1 MKGGKIK
8 MRKFHMKKL
17 NAEPYYKPE
26 PWTITEEAFK
36 VETNHHNETIF
47 ALGNGYMGVRGT
59 LEEDYSGPEGTSTPG
74 IYINGV
80 YGSEQIL
87 YDEEPP
93 QQPQKTQTIL
103 NLGDWTM
110 INLYLDGEKFD
121 ILQGEVADYQRI
133 LNMKEG
139 RLERSLS
146 WTSPSG
152 KKVRIETTRLLSFT
166 DQHLGVIKYSVIP
179 LNFSGNIKISSG
191 IGGNI
196 KNHYHFREKKAV
208 RVLDGDISQENGYI
222 IQKVD
227 STDISVG
234 ISIKNQL
241 EAPSDAVEINNFIKE
256 EKVYQEFNFNV
267 TEDQEIVLYK
277 YASFYTSLDGN
288 DDIQDGK
295 NYNSDYKNDI
305 TLECNGKKASEKG
318 PKVKNFKE
326 NQNEKNKIKEDEP
339 KQKELKEKVLTAV
352 ENAAQKGYRQILSEQ
367 QEYLA
372 NYWDDVDVKIEGDLA
387 LQQAFRYNAFN
398 LLQSTGKD
406 GKSNAAAKGLTG
418 EFYEGH
424 YFWDTET
431 YILPFFLYN
440 KPEVARSLL
449 MYRYN
454 NLDKARLNARRVR
467 VEGALFPW
475 RTINGEEASSYYMG
489 STIQFHIDA
498 DIAYSI
504 QQYVSVTQDYDFLYN
519 YGAEIL
525 FETARMWASRG
536 AYIEMMDN
544 KYCINEVCGPD
555 EYKPGVNNNCYTNYM
570 AKFNLE
576 FALETYKKM
585 EKESASKL
593 KQVIEKISLAEKEIE
608 SWQNAAD
615 NMFLPYNE
623 KLTVHPQDDC
633 FMMKDPIDIDTIPDE
648 ELPLVVNWHPLAIW
662 RYQVI
667 KQADVI
673 MLMLLLGDKFTLEQ
687 KKANYDYYE
696 PKTTHDSSLSP
707 SMYSIIASEV
717 GYIEDAYNYFTQTAR
732 LDLDDYNENAYK
744 GVHLA
749 CMGSSWMV
757 LAHGFAGMRNYNSKL
772 HFNPYLPG
780 KWDSYQFNIRFQNSK
795 LKVKVNKDY
804 VFYQLISGKDLNIV
818 HNGEEVTIGSDG
830 LRMKLKGIN
839 SN

>member
-1 MKGGKIK
+1 
-8 MRKFHMKKL
+8 MKKL
-17 NAEPYYKPE
+17 NSEPYYKPE
-26 PWTITEEAFK
+26 PWTITEAAFK

-59 LEEDYSGPEGTSTPG
+59 LEEDYSGPAETTTPG

-103 NLGDWTM
+103 NLGNWTM
-110 INLYLDGEKFD
+110 INLCLDGEKFD
-121 ILQGEVADYQRI
+121 ILQGEVDNYQRV

-139 RLERSLS
+139 KLERSLI

-152 KKVRIETTRLLSFT
+152 KKVRIQTSRLLSFT

-179 LNFSGNIKISSG
+179 LNFSGAIKIVSA
-191 IGGNI
+191 IEGNVR
-196 KNHYHFREKKAV
+196 NQYHFRERKAV
-208 RVLDGDISQENGYI
+208 KVLDRDISQDNGYI

-241 EAPSDAVEINNFIKE
+241 EVLSDAVEVNNFIE
-256 EKVYQEFNFNV
+256 GEKVLQEFNFDV
-267 TEDQEIVLYK
+267 EVDQEIVLYK
-277 YASFYTSLDGN
+277 YASFYTSLDCN
-288 DDIQDGK
+288 DDTQDGK

-305 TLECNGKKASEKG
+305 TLECNGKKGSEKG
-318 PKVKNFKE
+318 LKVKSFKE
-326 NQNEKNKIKEDEP
+326 NQNEGNKVRKDEIKE
-339 KQKELKEKVLTAV
+339 KELKEKVVTAV

-372 NYWDDVDVKIEGDLA
+372 DYWDDVDVQIEGDLA
-387 LQQAFRYNAFN
+387 LQQAFRYNALN
-398 LLQSTGKD
+398 LLQSTGID
-406 GKSNAAAKGLTG
+406 GRTNAAAKGLTG

-449 MYRYN
+449 IYRYN
-454 NLDKARLNARRVR
+454 NLDKARKNAERVR
-467 VEGALFPW
+467 VDGALFPW

-504 QQYVSVTQDYDFLYN
+504 KQYLSVTKDDDFLYN
-519 YGAEIL
+519 FGAEIL

-536 AYIEMMDN
+536 SYIELLDN
-544 KYCINEVCGPD
+544 KFCINEVCGPD

-570 AKFNLE
+570 AKLNLE
-576 FALETYKKM
+576 FAIETYKKM
-585 EKESASKL
+585 EREAASKL
-593 KQVIEKISLAEKEIE
+593 EQLIEKISLAEEEINN
-608 SWQNAAD
+608 WQKATD
-615 NMFLPYNE
+615 KMYLPFNE
-623 KLTVHPQDDC
+623 ELAVHPQDDS
-633 FMMKDPIDIDTIPDE
+633 FLKKDPIDIDSIPDQ
-648 ELPLVVNWHPLAIW
+648 ELPLVANWHPLAIW
-662 RYQVI
+662 RYQLI

-673 MLMLLLGDKFTLEQ
+673 MLMLLLGDQFSIEQ

-707 SMYSIIASEV
+707 SMYSIIASEI

-749 CMGSSWMV
+749 CMGSAWMV
-757 LAHGFAGMRNYNSKL
+757 LVQGFAGMRNYQGEL
-772 HFNPYLPG
+772 HFKPYLPE
-780 KWDSYQFNIRFQNSK
+780 KWDSYQFKIKFRNSR
-795 LKVKVNKDY
+795 LRVKVSTED
-804 VFYQLISGKDLNIV
+804 VCYQLLSGEELSIV
-818 HNGEEVTIGSDG
+818 HNQQEITVDADG
-830 LRMKLKGIN
+830 IREKLRKLDN
-839 SN
+839 S

>member
-1 MKGGKIK
+1 

-17 NAEPYYKPE
+17 NSEPYYKPE
-26 PWTITEEAFK
+26 PWNITEESFK

-47 ALGNGYMGVRGT
+47 ALGNSYMGVRGT

-74 IYINGV
+74 VYINGV
-80 YGSEQIL
+80 YASEQIL

-93 QQPQKTQTIL
+93 HQPQKTQTIL
-103 NLGDWTM
+103 SLADWTI

-121 ILQGEVADYQRI
+121 LLQGEVEDYHRV

-139 RLERSLS
+139 RLERSLI
-146 WTSPSG
+146 WTSPKG
-152 KKVRIETTRLLSFT
+152 KKVRIETTRLISFT
-166 DQHLGVIKYSVIP
+166 DQHIGVIKYSVTP
-179 LNFSGNIKISSG
+179 LNFSGIIKIISELE
-191 IGGNI
+191 GNVR
-196 KNHYHFREKKAV
+196 NYYHLRERKAV
-208 RVLDGDISQENGYI
+208 KVIDRDISRNNGYL
-222 IQKVD
+222 IQKVN
-227 STDISVG
+227 STGISVG
-234 ISIKNQL
+234 FSIKNQL
-241 EAPSDAVEINNFIKE
+241 VNPDGTEEISSYTEE
-256 EKVYQEFNFNV
+256 EKIFQEFKV
-267 TEDQEIVLYK
+267 DGLVDKQIVLLK
-277 YASFYTSLDGN
+277 YASFYTS
-288 DDIQDGK
+288 QD
-295 NYNSDYKNDI
+295 
-305 TLECNGKKASEKG
+305 C
-318 PKVKNFKE
+318 KVFPSVVCKE
-326 NQNEKNKIKEDEP
+326 EETME
-339 KQKELKEKVLTAV
+339 KELKGKAITAV
-352 ENAAQKGYRQILSEQ
+352 EKAAQKGYTQIVSEQ
-367 QEYLA
+367 KEYFA
-372 NYWDDVDVKIEGDLA
+372 DYWDDVDVKIEGDLA

-454 NLDKARLNARRVR
+454 NLDKARENARRVR

-519 YGAEIL
+519 FGAEIL

-536 AYIEMMDN
+536 SYIEMMDN

-585 EKESASKL
+585 EKESNSKL
-593 KQVIEKISLAEKEIE
+593 KQLIKKISLDKKEIK

-633 FMMKDPIDIDTIPDE
+633 FMMKDPIDIDMIPDE

-673 MLMLLLGDKFTLEQ
+673 MLMLLLGDKFTFEQ
-687 KKANYDYYE
+687 KKSNYDYYE

-717 GYIEDAYNYFTQTAR
+717 GYIEDAYNYFIQTAR

-757 LAHGFAGMRNYNSKL
+757 LVHGFAGMRNYNNKL
-772 HFNPYLPG
+772 HFNPYLPD
-780 KWDSYQFNIRFQNSK
+780 KWDSYQFNIRFWNSK
-795 LKVKVNKDY
+795 LKIKVNKEY
-804 VFYQLISGKDLNIV
+804 VFYQLISGKELDIV
-818 HNGEEVTIGSDG
+818 HNGEEITIDTDG
-830 LRMKLKGIN
+830 LRMKLKG
-839 SN
+839 S

>member
-1 MKGGKIK
+1 

-17 NAEPYYKPE
+17 NSEPYYKPE

-110 INLYLDGEKFD
+110 INLHLDGEKFD
-121 ILQGEVADYQRI
+121 ILQGEVDDYQRV

-166 DQHLGVIKYSVIP
+166 DQHLGVIKYSVIA
-179 LNFSGNIKISSG
+179 LNFSGTIKISSG
-191 IGGNI
+191 IEGNV
-196 KNHYHFREKKAV
+196 KNYYHIRGKKAV
-208 RVLDGDISQENGYI
+208 KVIDRNISRDNGYI

-227 STDISVG
+227 STDITVG

-241 EAPSDAVEINNFIKE
+241 ETPSDAVEINNFIKE
-256 EKVYQEFNFNV
+256 EKVYQEFNFDV
-267 TEDQEIVLYK
+267 TEDQEIVLCK
-277 YASFYTSLDGN
+277 YASFYTSLDG
-288 DDIQDGK
+288 
-295 NYNSDYKNDI
+295 
-305 TLECNGKKASEKG
+305 
-318 PKVKNFKE
+318 KE
-326 NQNEKNKIKEDEP
+326 
-339 KQKELKEKVLTAV
+339 KELKGKTLTAV
-352 ENAAQKGYRQILSEQ
+352 KDAAQKGYRQILAEQ

-372 NYWDDVDVKIEGDLA
+372 NYWDDVDVQIEGDLA
-387 LQQAFRYNAFN
+387 LQQAFRYNALN
-398 LLQSTGKD
+398 LLQSTGID
-406 GKSNAAAKGLTG
+406 GRTNAAAKGLTG

-449 MYRYN
+449 IYRYN
-454 NLDKARLNARRVR
+454 NLDKARKNAERVR
-467 VEGALFPW
+467 VDGALFPW

-504 QQYVSVTQDYDFLYN
+504 KQYLSVTKDDDFLYDF
-519 YGAEIL
+519 GAEIL

-536 AYIEMMDN
+536 SYIELLDN
-544 KYCINEVCGPD
+544 KFCINEVCGPD

-570 AKFNLE
+570 AKLNLE
-576 FALETYKKM
+576 FAVETYKKM
-585 EKESASKL
+585 EREAADKL
-593 KQVIEKISLAEKEIE
+593 KQLIEKISLAEEEIK
-608 SWQNAAD
+608 SWQKAAD
-615 NMFLPYNE
+615 NMYLPFSE
-623 KLTVHPQDDC
+623 ELAVHPQDDS
-633 FMMKDPIDIDTIPDE
+633 FLKKDPLDIDSIPDQ
-648 ELPLVVNWHPLAIW
+648 ELPLVANWHPLAIW
-662 RYQVI
+662 RYQII

-673 MLMLLLGDKFTLEQ
+673 MLMLLLGEQFSIEQ

-707 SMYSIIASEV
+707 SMYSIIASEI
-717 GYIEDAYNYFTQTAR
+717 GYREDAYNYFIQTAR

-749 CMGSSWMV
+749 CMGSAWMV
-757 LAHGFAGMRNYNSKL
+757 LVQGFAGMRNYQGQL
-772 HFNPYLPG
+772 HFKPYLPE
-780 KWDSYQFNIRFQNSK
+780 KWDSYQFKIKFKDSR
-795 LKVKVNKDY
+795 LRVKVSTEDVY
-804 VFYQLISGKDLNIV
+804 YQLLS
-818 HNGEEVTIGSDG
+818 GEELSIIHNKKEITVDG
-830 LRMKLKGIN
+830 DGIREKLRKID
-839 SN
+839 